1 MAGGVLGIDGLISGL
16 DTTNL
21 INQLMQIEAAPQTLL
36 KNKQSDASAVVS
48 ALQSLNTKFAS
59 LADAATKATKP
70 ESWQSLVAS
79 SSSPSVQAT
88 TTSGGMPTQIVF
100 TVDQL
105 AGVQVS
111 VTPAPVTVAQLTGDS
126 IPPKVVFEH
135 PDGSTT
141 EVSLDGVTDVR
152 AAAQM
157 ITASDA
163 GVSATAVQVA
173 PGEYRLQLSATES
186 GAAGAFTM
194 KNGDGVAM
202 ALATVSTAQDAKITL
217 WPFAG
222 ASQEI
227 TSSSNT
233 FADALPGLSLTVS
246 AVSSAPVTVT
256 TSPDASAT
264 RSLASDLVDQVNLV
278 LSEIT
283 SRTTSTTSTDSDGRT
298 VVSPGMLS
306 GQSLVRNLSSQ
317 VSDAA
322 SFPVTYD
329 GKLVSP
335 STVGIEIDKYGAF
348 SFDAATFDAAYAA
361 DPEKVQAIV
370 STIASRVADVATS
383 ASDQH
388 EGTLTL
394 TITSQQD
401 QVKDLGE
408 QISDWDLRL
417 EMRREALQQ
426 TYTTLETSL
435 ATLQSQSSW
444 LSSQVA
450 SLPNYSQYVNK

>member
-1 MAGGVLGIDGLISGL
+1 MASGMLGIDGLISGL

-36 KNKQSDASAVVS
+36 KSKQSNASAVVS

-59 LADAATKATKP
+59 LADAAAKAAKP
-70 ESWQSLVAS
+70 ESWQALVAS
-79 SSSPSVQAT
+79 SSASSVTAT
-88 TTSGGMPTQIVF
+88 ATSGGTPTQIVF

-105 AGVQVS
+105 AGTQVS
-111 VTPAPVTVAQLTGDS
+111 VTPAPVTVAQLTGGS
-126 IPPKVVFEH
+126 VPPKVVFEH
-135 PDGSTT
+135 PDGTT
-141 EVSLDGVTDVR
+141 SEVSLDGVTDVR
-152 AAAQM
+152 VAAQA

-163 GVSATAVQVA
+163 GVVATAVQVA
-173 PGEYRLQLSATES
+173 PGQYRLQLSAAES
-186 GAAGAFTM
+186 GSAGAFTF
-194 KNGDGVAM
+194 KSGSGDPL
-202 ALATVSTAQDAKITL
+202 ALATVSTAQDAKVTL

-246 AVSSAPVTVT
+246 AVEHTPVTVT

-264 RSLASDLVDQVNLV
+264 RTLASDLVGQVNLV

-283 SRTTSTTSTDSDGRT
+283 SRTTATTDTDTDGRT
-298 VVSPGMLS
+298 VVSPGLLS
-306 GQSLVRNLSSQ
+306 GQSLVRTLSSQ

-322 SFPVTYD
+322 SFPVAYD

-335 STVGIEIDKYGAF
+335 SSIGISVDKFGVFA
-348 SFDAATFDAAYAA
+348 FDAATFDAAYAA
-361 DPEKVQAIV
+361 DPVKVQTVV
-370 STIASRVADVATS
+370 SGIAARVAGVAER

-394 TITSQQD
+394 SVAAQQD

-408 QISDWDLRL
+408 QIVSWDLRL
-417 EMRREALQQ
+417 EMRREGLQR
-426 TYTTLETSL
+426 TYATLEISL
-435 ATLQSQSSW
+435 STLQSQSSW

-450 SLPNYSQYVNK
+450 SLPNYSSFASK